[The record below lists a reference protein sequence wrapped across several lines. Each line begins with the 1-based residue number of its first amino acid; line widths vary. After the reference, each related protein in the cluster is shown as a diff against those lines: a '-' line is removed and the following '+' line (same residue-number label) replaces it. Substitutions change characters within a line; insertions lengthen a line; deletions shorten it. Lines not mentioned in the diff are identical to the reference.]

1 MFTLYNN
8 YRMKKTASI
17 AMAIM
22 IVLTSA
28 AQKSNQKKP
37 NIIFILTDDLGVG
50 DIGVFFQNQRKKN
63 NKRSQPWE
71 LTPNID
77 NIASRGATL
86 TQSYCNAP
94 VCAPSRASLLLGV
107 NQGHANIRDNQF
119 DKALE
124 DNYNIAN
131 VLKTAGYTTAA
142 IGKWGLQGTNPGPD
156 WPAHP
161 LNRGFDYYFGYIR
174 HADGHEHYPKE
185 GIYRGK
191 KEVWDNRTNITES
204 LDKCYTGDL
213 WTANAKRW
221 ITGFEK
227 NNNKKAPFFLYL
239 AYDLPHAVLE
249 LPTQAYPDGKGI
261 NGGMQWLGKPGHM
274 ISTAS
279 GTVDSWVHPDYAN
292 ATYDDDKN
300 SQTPE
305 VPWPDTYKR
314 YATINRRLDDAV
326 GDLVQLLKDLKID
339 DNTLVV
345 FTSDNGPSIES
356 YLPKQFV
363 PVVPTFFS
371 SYGPFDGI
379 KRDCW
384 EGGVRMPTIAMWSG
398 HIKEGSIVA
407 TPTISSDWLPTFL
420 DAAGYAAPVRSDG
433 VSLLPTLTRKG
444 KQQKSLVYVEYINNE
459 ATPKFTEFEPQR
471 RGRTRGQMQLIRFD
485 EYVGVRYD
493 IKNATDDFEIYN
505 VINDPKE
512 SKDLASQPALAS
524 LQKRMKEKVLQ
535 LRRPDTAAP
544 RPYDN
549 ELVPADTDDRLN
561 TKGVTWKAYRS
572 SLPWIASPLTLQS
585 IANGHAAVPSL
596 QRTKLT
602 TGSVI
607 CFEGYLNI
615 PSDGEYT
622 FYISSDEA
630 AFLRIHEA
638 AVIDADYGYEKQ
650 TEKAGTIKL
659 KAGAHSFKLYTKV
672 SGSGNAMCNFTWQ
685 GPGFDKQRVPA
696 SFFVDK

>member
-1 MFTLYNN
+1 MKRWAVSTIMCTLFLW
-8 YRMKKTASI
+8 TA
-17 AMAIM
+17 
-22 IVLTSA
+22 LETQSA
-28 AQKSNQKKP
+28 HQIPGKKKP

-50 DIGVFFQNQRKKN
+50 DIGVFFQNERRKN

-77 NIASRGATL
+77 MIAAQGARL
-86 TQSYCNAP
+86 TQNYCNAP

-107 NQGHANIRDNQF
+107 NQGHANVRDNQF

-131 VLKTAGYTTAA
+131 VLKAAGYTTAA

-161 LNRGFDYYFGYIR
+161 LNRGFDYYLGYMR
-174 HADGHEHYPKE
+174 HSDGHEHYPKE

-213 WTANAKRW
+213 WTAAAKKW
-221 ITGFEK
+221 MVDFEK
-227 NNNKKAPFFLYL
+227 ENTNNTPFFLYL

-249 LPTQAYPDGKGI
+249 LPTQVYPTGKGLK
-261 NGGMQWLGKPGHM
+261 GGMQWLGKPGNM

-279 GTVDSWVHPDYAN
+279 GNVDSWVHPDYAN

-300 SQTPE
+300 PSTPE

-314 YATINRRLDDAV
+314 YATINRRLDDAI
-326 GDLVQLLKDLKID
+326 GDLAQLLKDLKID
-339 DNTLVV
+339 DNTLLV

-371 SYGPFDGI
+371 SYGPYDGI

-384 EGGVRMPTIAMWSG
+384 EGGVRMPTIARWPG
-398 HIKEGSIVA
+398 HIKQGSIVNE
-407 TPTISSDWLPTFL
+407 PSISSDWLPTFL

-433 VSLLPTLTRKG
+433 VSLLPSLTGKG
-444 KQQKSLVYVEYINNE
+444 KQQKSLVYVEYTNNE

-485 EYVGVRYD
+485 QYVGVRYD
-493 IKNATDDFEIYN
+493 VKNAADNFEIYD
-505 VINDPKE
+505 VVNDPKE
-512 SKDLASQPALAS
+512 IKDLALLPAMAS
-524 LQKRMKEKVLQ
+524 LQKQMKEKVLQ
-535 LRRPDTAAP
+535 LRRSDTASP

-549 ELVPADTDDRLN
+549 EYVPADIN
-561 TKGVTWKAYRS
+561 IKNINGVSWKQYRN
-572 SLPWIASPLTLQS
+572 SLPWIPSPVNLQPVT
-585 IANGHAAVPSL
+585 NGHTAVPEIKSI
-596 QRTKLT
+596 KNK
-602 TGSVI
+602 TGSVV

-615 PSDGEYT
+615 PADGDYT
-622 FYISSDEA
+622 FYISSGQA
-630 AFLRIHEA
+630 AFFRIHEA
-638 AVIDADYGYEKQ
+638 AVIDADYGYEKNS
-650 TEKAGTIKL
+650 EKAGSIKL
-659 KAGAHSFKLYTKV
+659 KAGAHSFKLYTKI
-672 SGSGNAMCNFTWQ
+672 SGDGKDSFSFKWQ
-685 GPGFDKQRVPA
+685 GPGINKQLVP
-696 SFFVDK
+696 SSLFVIK